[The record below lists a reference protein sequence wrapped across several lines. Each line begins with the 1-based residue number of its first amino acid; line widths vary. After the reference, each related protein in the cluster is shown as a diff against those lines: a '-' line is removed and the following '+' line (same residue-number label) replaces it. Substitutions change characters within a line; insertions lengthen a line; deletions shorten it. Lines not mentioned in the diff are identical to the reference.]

1 MITEPTAG
9 GAGLSFGPANAVTF
23 DLGRGLVEQ
32 QGAGAG
38 ILVPAVAL
46 SALCA
51 AAGSDAVRAFGREVG
66 VAMGHRIATR
76 LGGAGTLGAPA
87 VRSATLGTVVDEL
100 GGEVALAGLGAV
112 TLERWGRALVVCV
125 DGSPLG
131 AEGDA
136 LVEAVLEGAFQ
147 AATGSAATT
156 VRLEREGARARFF
169 IGGSA
174 ATVRVRGWIRE
185 AVSWADA
192 LARLHAGRSE
202 VASSSAL
209 EAAKGSP
216 EL

>member
-1 MITEPTAG
+1 MINEPTAG
-9 GAGLSFGPANAVTF
+9 GAGLSFGPANAITF

-38 ILVPAVAL
+38 IIVPADAL

-51 AAGSDAVRAFGREVG
+51 AAGRDAVRAFGREVG
-66 VAMGHRIATR
+66 LAMGHRMATR

-87 VRSATLGTVVDEL
+87 VRSATLGTIVDEL

-112 TLERWGRALVVCV
+112 TLERWGRALVVCL

-169 IGGSA
+169 VGGAA
-174 ATVRVRGWIRE
+174 ATARVGGWIRA
-185 AVSWADA
+185 AVSWAEA
-192 LARLHAGRSE
+192 LARLHAELSE
-202 VASSSAL
+202 VASSTGS
-209 EAAKGSP
+209 EAANGSS
-216 EL
+216 EQ